1 MEFSQIMDSALK
13 TIPNFIVVDKT
24 GTIVYMNQMYADML
38 GLPLESVI
46 GQHVKKIIPET
57 KLPEIISTGKRS
69 IGEVMEFY
77 HHARKQTVRLICNR
91 FPLWEDGTVI
101 GAAAMTLLEDV
112 EEINRLYQDLEKIR
126 NENRSMQK
134 QLQTLQDESPLS
146 RLIGSSAAMMDLKK
160 NIEKFAA
167 SNLTILL
174 TGETGVGKEV
184 FANAIHQMSS
194 RRMAPFIKVN
204 CAAIPKDLLES
215 ELFGYEPGAFT
226 GAGKTGKPGKFELA
240 DTGTLLLD
248 EIGEMPAAL
257 QAKLLRVLQESE
269 VERIGGIHPKKIN
282 VRVIC
287 STNINIQKKIAEGS
301 FREDLYYRINTL
313 ELFIPPL
320 RERLSDIPALCRFFI
335 QKNNEESGLKTRGI
349 DEAVLELFLQYAW
362 PGNVRELRHVLERLS
377 FLHQDSII
385 TTEHCNFLKERII
398 KQADLKTAFA
408 ASVYPSQPSASVTSP
423 GPAPALSFKQELQAA
438 HDRAEEE
445 SLRTALIRSGGNRT
459 KAAVLLGISR
469 SMLYNKLKKYDLI

>member
-1 MEFSQIMDSALK
+1 MEFSQLMDSALK
-13 TIPNFIVVDKT
+13 TIPNFIVVDRA
-24 GTIVYMNQMYADML
+24 GIIVYMNQMYADML
-38 GLPLESVI
+38 GLPLESII
-46 GQHVKKIIPET
+46 GQPVEKIVPGT
-57 KLPEIISTGKRS
+57 KLPEVMSTGKRS
-69 IGEVMEFY
+69 TGEVMEFY
-77 HHARKQTVRLICNR
+77 HHAKEQTVRLICNR
-91 FPLWEDGTVI
+91 FPLWEKGTVI

-112 EEINRLYQDLEKIR
+112 DEINRLYQDLEKMR
-126 NENRSMQK
+126 AENRKMQK
-134 QLQTLQDESPLS
+134 QLQTLQDDSPLS

-269 VERIGGIHPKKIN
+269 VERVGGTHSKKIN

-287 STNINIQKKIAEGS
+287 STNIKIQKKIAEGS

-335 QKNNEESGLKTRGI
+335 QKNNEESGLKTQGI
-349 DEAVLELFLQYAW
+349 DEAVLELFLQYEW

-385 TTEHCNFLKERII
+385 TTEHCDFLKERIM
-398 KQADLKTAFA
+398 KQADMKTAFA
-408 ASVYPSQPSASVTSP
+408 ASVYPSQPSASITYPS
-423 GPAPALSFKQELQAA
+423 PAPVLSSGLSFKQELQAA
-438 HDRAEEE
+438 
-445 SLRTALIRSGGNRT
+445 
-459 KAAVLLGISR
+459 
-469 SMLYNKLKKYDLI
+469 